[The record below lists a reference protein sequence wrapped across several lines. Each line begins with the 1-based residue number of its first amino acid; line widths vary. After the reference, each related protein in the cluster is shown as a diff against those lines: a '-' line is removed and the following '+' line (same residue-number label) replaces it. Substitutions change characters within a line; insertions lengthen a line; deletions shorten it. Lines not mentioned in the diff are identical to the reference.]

1 MTTFKHL
8 HAHMTRRRLQNVS
21 KMVLT
26 EILSLCLLFFTST
39 GNKRCRAGRSAT
51 DSKHPTHL
59 AHAFL
64 MRNRRTVDPWV
75 VYRSLY
81 VCTQTQM
88 HGTDLCMHVLS
99 LARLCLWVLQRKLKI
114 IYSPSKF
121 HSQVWSPF
129 HLSLSAW

>member
-1 MTTFKHL
+1 MSQMIDVKTECFCLAGNDYLQAPACTHDKE
-8 HAHMTRRRLQNVS
+8 AQNVS

-64 MRNRRTVDPWV
+64 MRNRRAVDPWV

-88 HGTDLCMHVLS
+88 HGTD
-99 LARLCLWVLQRKLKI
+99 
-114 IYSPSKF
+114 
-121 HSQVWSPF
+121 
-129 HLSLSAW
+129 